1 MADQN
6 YKLLIALLLKDQ
18 LSGGLKKTLT
28 HLRAFG
34 SESKR
39 ALRDYNQFRNGV
51 AKPLSTSNIDKY
63 STRIKTATKETRAF
77 GTEQGKL
84 NKRFSQPINT
94 KGLDSQ
100 IGKLREYRRELRG
113 AAKDSERARTGMRG
127 GMPNGRAPY
136 APSGSSSGQRRQ
148 PRQYGWGN
156 RMSDAG
162 DFYMN
167 MRQVGA
173 AFRDRIDSLDK
184 YIEPAKKLL
193 GAQTRFRMMGYS
205 EADTRKGLAG
215 VESVS
220 RSIRGVNRTDA
231 QEALNSLVNT
241 IGGVDEA
248 LKFLPMASKY
258 QANMNVMYGGQF
270 GQADIT
276 RQIGNTFKALELL
289 GVDKPTGKD
298 AKGRELFTSA
308 DQKRMERYFDII
320 AQATTAT
327 GGEVN
332 PSEFRNFAKYSRMAG
347 TDLTPEGMMKLLPL
361 IQQMGGSSTGT
372 AMMTLYRNMIGGV
385 IPSYKLRNW
394 DQMGLLDKSKVE
406 FSGKTD
412 KVKRLLPG
420 AIPIAQDLGK
430 DPMAVA
436 DKLAAKFREFG
447 IDTTDSDQV
456 NKQLMSMFGDRT
468 GVGALSQLIN
478 FRSSFAKE
486 TRNYERTPGINKA
499 YSQLEKS
506 PLMDIENYEKRLME
520 FRVSIGQNLL
530 PMATNVM
537 GALTPISEFFR
548 DYPTVAK
555 WTTYGIM
562 GGKALGFLGETASIF
577 GRTGKGAYNIFK
589 SLTRGADDAA
599 SAFSRTER
607 QALGLGRS
615 VRGMSALKFGLGF
628 AGVTIATIAVAKVV
642 ADYMELQ
649 EVRVLQRQASKDAAD
664 ITNRV
669 APAPKPSPTPSPMPA
684 GVKSSSDYLS
694 RVTGL
699 PSYIFSATP
708 KGKGRDMSP
717 AAIQERLKPENVW
730 KERAL
735 IDYKNL
741 TGDKQL
747 QYATDRSTM
756 SYTQRLNPGR
766 IFPGMYPMESWT
778 GSFDPVR
785 VAKGLPATLDN
796 AGTMKEFR
804 KLLSSNVWS
813 GNITSLT
820 RTNTEEALG
829 KRFPK
834 AFEQST
840 EMLAAELFNTGQQ
853 SKVLFGAFSKL
864 SPQVEQAGGSAKQ
877 IPPAFGQAKSA
888 AQNFAN
894 DVNNI
899 KLPTF
904 LSGGLGGLFGPPK
917 LDTGGII
924 KRSGLAVVHQ
934 GEGVLTADHTRALRD
949 SLSSAHGSSQN
960 HYNITLNVSGN
971 VADPGR
977 LSDEIVEKLAAKIND
992 IEATVHDRRHF
1003 DRMYSKASRNERQR
1017 S

>member
-1 MADQN
+1 
-6 YKLLIALLLKDQ
+6 
-18 LSGGLKKTLT
+18 
-28 HLRAFG
+28 
-34 SESKR
+34 
-39 ALRDYNQFRNGV
+39 
-51 AKPLSTSNIDKY
+51 
-63 STRIKTATKETRAF
+63 
-77 GTEQGKL
+77 
-84 NKRFSQPINT
+84 
-94 KGLDSQ
+94 
-100 IGKLREYRRELRG
+100 
-113 AAKDSERARTGMRG
+113 
-127 GMPNGRAPY
+127 
-136 APSGSSSGQRRQ
+136 
-148 PRQYGWGN
+148 
-156 RMSDAG
+156 
-162 DFYMN
+162 
-167 MRQVGA
+167 
-173 AFRDRIDSLDK
+173 
-184 YIEPAKKLL
+184 
-193 GAQTRFRMMGYS
+193 
-205 EADTRKGLAG
+205 
-215 VESVS
+215 
-220 RSIRGVNRTDA
+220 
-231 QEALNSLVNT
+231 
-241 IGGVDEA
+241 
-248 LKFLPMASKY
+248 
-258 QANMNVMYGGQF
+258 
-270 GQADIT
+270 
-276 RQIGNTFKALELL
+276 
-289 GVDKPTGKD
+289 
-298 AKGRELFTSA
+298 
-308 DQKRMERYFDII
+308 
-320 AQATTAT
+320 
-327 GGEVN
+327 
-332 PSEFRNFAKYSRMAG
+332 MAG
-347 TDLTPEGMMKLLPL
+347 QDLTPEGMMKLLPL

-394 DQMGLLDKSKVE
+394 ESMGLLDKSKVE

-420 AIPIAQDLGK
+420 AIPIAENLGQ

-436 DKLAAKFREFG
+436 DKLSAKFREFG
-447 IDTTDSDQV
+447 IDTTRSDQV

-468 GVGALSQLIN
+468 GVGALAQLIN

-499 YSQLEKS
+499 YGQLEKS
-506 PLMDIENYEKRLME
+506 PLMDIENYEKRITE
-520 FRVSIGQNLL
+520 FKMSIGQNLL

-537 GALTPISEFFR
+537 GALTPLSEFFR
-548 DYPTVAK
+548 DHPTVAK

-577 GRTGKGAYNIFK
+577 GRTGKGAYNAFRF
-589 SLTRGADDAA
+589 LTRGADDAA
-599 SAFSRTER
+599 SAFSRAER
-607 QALGLGRS
+607 NALGVGRS

-664 ITNRV
+664 ITGRI
-669 APAPKPSPTPSPMPA
+669 APAPTPSPAPKPSPMPA

-699 PSYIFSATP
+699 PSSIFSAMP

-778 GSFDPVR
+778 GSFDPIR
-785 VAKGLPATLDN
+785 VAKGLPTTLDN
-796 AGTMKEFR
+796 AGVMKEFR
-804 KLLSSNVWS
+804 KLLSSNVDS

-834 AFEQST
+834 AFEQSSQ
-840 EMLAAELFNTGQQ
+840 MLAAELFNTGQQ
-853 SKVLFGAFSKL
+853 SKVLFGAFSNL
-864 SPQVEQAGGSAKQ
+864 SPKVDQTGG
-877 IPPAFGQAKSA
+877 AFGQAKNA
-888 AQNFAN
+888 ATNFAN
-894 DVNNI
+894 DVNSI
-899 KLPTF
+899 RLPTF
-904 LSGGLGGLFGPPK
+904 LSSGLGGLFGAPH
-917 LDTGGII
+917 LDTGGLI

-934 GEGVLTADHTRALRD
+934 GERVVPARLTSALRD
-949 SLSSAHGSSQN
+949 EGRGLDISSALAASTNSSSQN

-971 VADPGR
+971 VKDPKQ
-977 LSDEIVEKLAAKIND
+977 LSDDIVEKLAAKIND
-992 IEATVHDRRHF
+992 IESTVHDRRHF